1 MPLFATD
8 DGETC
13 SCSSFRWVCTVF
25 GACHISK
32 WNPHSACKNHLRP
45 KWNGIFFR
53 YSVVQ
58 RQVDARCTKYYTN
71 VERYNW
77 RIKWLIQNRTR
88 NKTMNTDWVHSLL
101 PIDLSVCIY
110 IRYGSHFA
118 RFRKRVYMCV
128 VTMNCRTESK
138 IHGHLLR
145 CIDFS
150 LCVTN
155 YMEQSYSITSS
166 FSMQTLHLV
175 HRRDVVGF
183 YNDCWLLF
191 VSAILLFFSLSAN
204 RSLLCCFT
212 LRFVFSPQNLIS
224 QRTDNLFECRMNTS
238 GHFQS

>member
-1 MPLFATD
+1 MEWD
-8 DGETC
+8 
-13 SCSSFRWVCTVF
+13 
-25 GACHISK
+25 
-32 WNPHSACKNHLRP
+32 
-45 KWNGIFFR
+45 FFSIL
-53 YSVVQ
+53 YVVQ
-58 RQVDARCTKYYTN
+58 GQVDARCTKYYTN

-101 PIDLSVCIY
+101 PTDLSVCIY

-118 RFRKRVYMCV
+118 CFQKRVYMCV
-128 VTMNCRTESK
+128 VIMNCRTESK

-175 HRRDVVGF
+175 HRWDVVGF

-212 LRFVFSPQNLIS
+212 FRFGFFPPKLNFVTHRQFIRMSYEYFGPFSILNYLIFDCLS
-224 QRTDNLFECRMNTS
+224 RISRSICDQ
-238 GHFQS
+238 GHK